1 MAFIRSGS
9 TIISFAEYQDV
20 VDLDQRL
27 FEENEGLT
35 DQDVED
41 ILIRSTERIL
51 VLLKNTKWYTTLAL
65 SQGASALT
73 IPNLSASKIKSR
85 LNDFTDLACYHG
97 LYEYIL
103 PKVADF
109 GTENNSER
117 VKIDFY
123 QNKFTTLF
131 DEVVSAGDW
140 YDYSGDGTVSDIEK
154 KPGLVNYQRVR

>member
-65 SQGASALT
+65 SQGASILT
-73 IPNLSASKIKSR
+73 IPNLNAGKIKSR
-85 LNDFTDLACYHG
+85 LNDFTDLACYYG

>member
-41 ILIRSTERIL
+41 ILVRSTERIL
-51 VLLKNTKWYTTLAL
+51 VLLKNTKWYTALAL
-65 SQGASALT
+65 SQGASVLT
-73 IPNLSASKIKSR
+73 IPNLNSSKIKSR
-85 LNDFTDLACYHG
+85 QNDFTDLCSYYG

-109 GTENNSER
+109 GTEDNAER
-117 VKIDFY
+117 VKIEFY
-123 QNKFTTLF
+123 RSKFSTLF
-131 DEVVSAGDW
+131 DELVSAGDW
-140 YDYSGDGTVSDIEK
+140 YDYSGDGTVSDLEK

>member
-9 TIISFAEYQDV
+9 NIISFAEYQDV

-35 DQDVED
+35 DEAVED
-41 ILIRSTERIL
+41 ILVRSTERIL

-65 SQGASALT
+65 SQGASVLT
-73 IPNLSASKIKSR
+73 IPSLSASKIKSR
-85 LNDFTDLACYHG
+85 ENDFTDLACYHA
-97 LYEYIL
+97 LFEYVL

-123 QNKFTTLF
+123 MNKFSMLF
-131 DEVVSAGDW
+131 DELVSAGDW
-140 YDYSGDGTVSDIEK
+140 YDYSGDGLVSDTEK

>member
-9 TIISFAEYQDV
+9 SIISFAEYQDV

-41 ILIRSTERIL
+41 ILVRATERIL
-51 VLLKNTKWYTTLAL
+51 VLLKNTRWYTALAL
-65 SQGASALT
+65 SQGASVLT
-73 IPNLSASKIKSR
+73 IPGPSASKIKSR
-85 LNDFTDLACYHG
+85 QNDFTDLACYYG

-109 GTENNSER
+109 GTEDNAER
-117 VKIDFY
+117 VKIEFY
-123 QNKFTTLF
+123 RSKFSTLF
-131 DEVVSAGDW
+131 DELVSAGDW
-140 YDYSGDGTVSDIEK
+140 YDYSGDGTVTVDEK